1 MSKDVFL
8 YDSTLR
14 DGAQTEGISFTV
26 DDKVKIAR
34 RLDEFGIDYIEAGWP
49 GANPTDVAFFERAG
63 ELGLRHARI
72 AGFGSTRRARLA
84 VEDDPQVRQLAEL
97 GTPVITIV
105 AKAWDLHVEHVLR
118 TTREQNLAMIDDT
131 VRYLKSGAV
140 ELIVD
145 SEHFFDAYRADS
157 GYALETLRVAA
168 EAGADRIVL
177 CDTNGGTLPDE
188 MTRVIAAV
196 RAVIS
201 TPLGIHAHNDA
212 DVAVANS
219 LAAVTAGVDHV
230 QGTINGYGE
239 RCGNANLCSIVAAL
253 QLKMGK
259 RCVEDEALVRLYELS
274 HYVAEMVNM
283 PPLERQPYVG
293 RSAFAHKGGLHVDA
307 VMKRPEAYEHIRP
320 ERVGNQR
327 RLLVSDQSG
336 GSAILERAGRLEI
349 ELAKDAPETRAIIA
363 RVKEMEHEG
372 YQFEAA
378 EASFELLMKKSIG
391 IYRSLF
397 DLHGFRVIVEKR
409 PGGEIISEATI
420 KVNVEGR
427 QEHTAAEGDGPV
439 HALDG
444 ALRKALEP
452 FYPEL
457 RAIRLTDFKVRV
469 LAGSTAAK
477 VRVLV
482 ESADETDSWS
492 TVGVHENIIE
502 ASWQALVDSVEYGL
516 LKRGVG
522 GPAGGK

>member
-1 MSKDVFL
+1 MAKDVFL

-34 RLDEFGIDYIEAGWP
+34 RLDEFGIDYIEGGWP
-49 GANPTDVAFFERAG
+49 GANPTDIAFFERAAD
-63 ELGLRHARI
+63 LGLRHAKL
-72 AGFGSTRRARLA
+72 AAFGSTRRARLA
-84 VEDDPQVRQLAEL
+84 VEDDPQVRQLAQL
-97 GTPVITIV
+97 GVPVITIV
-105 AKAWDLHVEHVLR
+105 AKSWDLQVEEVLR

-131 VRYLKSGAV
+131 VRYLKSNDV

-145 SEHFFDAYRADS
+145 AEHFFDGYRADPE
-157 GYALETLRVAA
+157 YALATLQAAA
-168 EAGADRIVL
+168 EAGADQVVL
-177 CDTNGGTLPDE
+177 CDTNGGTLPHE
-188 MTRVIAAV
+188 LIPAVAAV
-196 RAVIS
+196 RAAVS
-201 TPLGIHAHNDA
+201 TPLGIHAHNDS

-219 LAAVTAGVDHV
+219 LAAVGAGVGHV

-239 RCGNANLCSIVAAL
+239 RCGNANLCSIIPAL
-253 QLKMGK
+253 QVKMGK
-259 RCVEDEALVRLYELS
+259 VCVTEEALGRLYELS
-274 HYVAEMVNM
+274 HYVAEIVNM

-307 VMKRPEAYEHIRP
+307 VMKRPEAYEHLDP

-327 RLLVSDQSG
+327 RLLVSDQAG

-349 ELAKDAPETRAIIA
+349 ELAKDSPETHAIIA

-378 EASFELLMKKSIG
+378 EASLELLMKKSVG
-391 IYRSLF
+391 HYRSLF
-397 DLHGFRVIVEKR
+397 DLEGFRVIIEKR
-409 PGGEIISEATI
+409 PGGEILSEATI
-420 KVNVEGR
+420 KVGVGGR
-427 QEHTAAEGDGPV
+427 HEHTAAEGDGPV
-439 HALDG
+439 HALDR

-457 RAIRLTDFKVRV
+457 SAIRLTDFKVRV
-469 LAGSTAAK
+469 LGTSTAAK

-502 ASWQALVDSVEYGL
+502 ASWHALVDSVEYGL
-516 LKRGVG
+516 MKRGTG
-522 GPAGGK
+522 APLGAK